1 MYERVLVV
9 LRALFVQSQI
19 EQVSL
24 RRSIGCGDSFL
35 GDSFFFFSPILKI
48 RLVLSV
54 IFHKILS
61 IVS

>member
-35 GDSFFFFSPILKI
+35 GDSFFFFLPYFKD
-48 RLVLSV
+48 SV
-54 IFHKILS
+54 GLICNFS
-61 IVS
+61 QDS